1 MSIQINPNRQIVLD
15 TETTGMN
22 QLGAHY
28 EGHCIIEIGAVEMIN
43 RRYTGNN
50 FHIYI
55 KPNRPVDPEAIKVHG
70 ITDEMLADKPDF
82 SQIANEFIEYI
93 KGAELLI
100 HNAPFDVGF
109 MDYEFAKLNL
119 PIKTNDICQ
128 VTDTLTM
135 ARQMYPG
142 KKNNLDALCSRLGID
157 NSKRTLHGALLDA
170 EILADVYLAMTGGQN
185 NPFRE
190 SETENG
196 IAKVLNECEKKNT
209 YTFTA
214 DNKYSLVSYDKNPAN
229 NQCKENLEEG
239 TYTITGKQIVLT
251 EKGDRIGEADEATF
265 SIANNKLTL
274 TFEDFNQSSSATETT
289 VYIYKRK

>member
-55 KPNRPVDPEAIKVHG
+55 KPNRPVAPEAIKVHG

-170 EILADVYLAMTGGQN
+170 EILADVYLAMTGFLMKTNQKLFN
-185 NPFRE
+185 RLMSNRY
-190 SETENG
+190 
-196 IAKVLNECEKKNT
+196 KVRSRFHIIYAYLPPLKTSCRRIWNT
-209 YTFTA
+209 S
-214 DNKYSLVSYDKNPAN
+214 N
-229 NQCKENLEEG
+229 
-239 TYTITGKQIVLT
+239 
-251 EKGDRIGEADEATF
+251 
-265 SIANNKLTL
+265 
-274 TFEDFNQSSSATETT
+274 
-289 VYIYKRK
+289 

>member
-70 ITDEMLADKPDF
+70 ITDEMLADKPNF

-135 ARQMYPG
+135 ARQMYRG

-170 EILADVYLAMTGGQN
+170 EILADVYLAMTGGQTSLFDEN
-185 NPFRE
+185 E
-190 SETENG
+190 SEIIQRVNEQQIQSAVAFSHNLRLLTPTEDELQAHLEYLKLIN
-196 IAKVLNECEKKNT
+196 KKSK
-209 YTFTA
+209 
-214 DNKYSLVSYDKNPAN
+214 DNCLWTRQS
-229 NQCKENLEEG
+229 QEE
-239 TYTITGKQIVLT
+239 
-251 EKGDRIGEADEATF
+251 
-265 SIANNKLTL
+265 TL
-274 TFEDFNQSSSATETT
+274 H
-289 VYIYKRK
+289 